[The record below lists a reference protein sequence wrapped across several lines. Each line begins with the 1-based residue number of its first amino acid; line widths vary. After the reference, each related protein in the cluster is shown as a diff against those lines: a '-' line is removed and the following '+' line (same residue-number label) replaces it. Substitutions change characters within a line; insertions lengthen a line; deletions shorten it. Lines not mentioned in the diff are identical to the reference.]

1 MDFETVQMRGSSSA
15 CRVMKAA
22 LRSQNVILLIR
33 RFFLEV
39 IVGYN
44 VHLTQSVNNTEK
56 VENFFFF
63 FFG

>member
-44 VHLTQSVNNTEK
+44 VHLTVCE
-56 VENFFFF
+56 
-63 FFG
+63 